1 MKDKNVKSVIAIL
14 GAILMLTS
22 CEIKPSTSNNI
33 SQKEN
38 LALHFDFDST
48 ANNKVIDVVT
58 DKVYS
63 LEYVFKDAAYKSNAE
78 VPCVEGVNNK
88 AISFDGNSVS
98 YVGDKVDF
106 GNSDFSISFYV
117 APRAYERNDGQY
129 TSIFSNLQG
138 GKGIDISLA
147 QYGVW
152 KVTIGTT
159 KGNLSAIMTDANIIP
174 LYYWSYVA
182 IRYNKAQALLQIF
195 LNNKL
200 VNTLSFKNFEFI
212 PSDSEFVVGRSFV
225 CMDFEGHKLNHF
237 NGLLDDLKIYNE
249 YLSDN
254 QIASY
259 AEAIKSKKR
268 SSGIVFSYETLSDD
282 RYAPQYHMRNPLG
295 WSNEFYGTFYY
306 KGKYHVFNQH
316 NPFRAFYQN
325 GQRWG
330 HLVSDDLVHWE
341 AVTPALTPSD
351 NHIDNSQTF
360 SGSCILDKNGNPIM
374 FYTGV
379 NEGNEYFN
387 SISYARP
394 KDLNDPYLTDWEKSN
409 VKIINQGSI
418 SNRYEFRDPYVY
430 EENGEYFMLV
440 GGNNAPVNSANGAV
454 FIYKA
459 TNDELTSW
467 NYLGVCYSGNTS
479 EYQDLLGST
488 YELPNLFKIYNKDKT
503 ISKYML
509 MVSPIYGNRN
519 SVTYWIGNFNLNT
532 GVFTPDDHAP
542 KRYDLGATSM
552 TLAASGFYDT
562 KNKRTLMTSMMRTNM
577 SSEDAYLSDWNGCQ
591 TLWKEIYLD
600 ENNEVCF
607 KPINEYETLFKNELL
622 NFDNS
627 SMSISSVNS
636 MLTTINS
643 DSYVMDV
650 EFALNGDSKVGAYVK
665 YGSSSGEQI
674 FFSYDVSTQI
684 FNCDTSKASLL
695 LKNHL
700 SGGGV
705 QVINGNVQFKIFVD
719 RSFVECYLNDKN
731 EISTL
736 AFNKYEKSNS
746 IKLYAK
752 NGKATIKRIKI
763 NSLSSAYGY
772 DNPAYWGE

>member
-1 MKDKNVKSVIAIL
+1 MKDRKIKTAL
-14 GAILMLTS
+14 AMMGAMIVMTS
-22 CEIKPSTSNNI
+22 CTEIQPSTSTIVQENLAAHFTFDSTSNN
-33 SQKEN
+33 Q
-38 LALHFDFDST
+38 
-48 ANNKVIDVVT
+48 VIDTVT
-58 DKVYS
+58 NQTYA
-63 LEYVFKDAAYKSNAE
+63 LEYVFKDAAYKKSIN
-78 VPCVEGVNNK
+78 VPCVEGVNHN

-98 YVGDKVDF
+98 FVGDGIDF
-106 GNSDFSISFYV
+106 KDGDFSISFYI

-129 TSIFSNLQG
+129 TSIFTNLQG
-138 GKGIDISLA
+138 GAGIDIALA

-159 KGNLSAIMTDANIIP
+159 KGNLSAIMSGENILP
-174 LYYWSYVA
+174 LYDWSYVA
-182 IRYNKAQALLQIF
+182 VRYSKKKALLQVF
-195 LNNKL
+195 LNDRL
-200 VNTLSFKNFEFI
+200 VNTLQFKNFEFI
-212 PSDSEFVVGRSFV
+212 PSKSEFVVGRSYL

-237 NGLLDDLKIYNE
+237 NGLLDDLKVYRE
-249 YLSDN
+249 YLSDH
-254 QIASY
+254 QIAMY
-259 AEAIKSKKR
+259 AKAAMENER
-268 SSGIVFSYETLSDD
+268 STGIVFSYETLSDD

-295 WSNEFYGTFYY
+295 WSNEFYGAFYY

-341 AVTPALTPSD
+341 AVTPALTPSN
-351 NHIDNSQTF
+351 NHIDDSQTF

-387 SISYARP
+387 SITYAKP

-409 VKIINQGSI
+409 IKIINQGQI
-418 SNRYEFRDPYVY
+418 SNRYEFRDPFVY
-430 EENGEYFMLV
+430 QEGEEYFMLI
-440 GGNNAPVNSANGAV
+440 GGNNAPTNSADGAV

-459 TNDELTSW
+459 INDELTSW
-467 NYLGVCYSGNTS
+467 EYLGVCHSESTS
-479 EYQDLLGST
+479 KYPDLLGST
-488 YELPNLFKIYNKDKT
+488 YELPNLFKIYNHDKT
-503 ISKYML
+503 VAKYML

-519 SVTYWIGNFNLNT
+519 SVTYWIGNFNTKT
-532 GVFTPDDHAP
+532 GKFTPDDTEP

-562 KNKRTLMTSMMRTNM
+562 KNDRTLMTSMMRTAM

-591 TLWKEIYLD
+591 TLWKEIFLD

-607 KPINEYETLFKNELL
+607 RPIDEYEALFKNELL
-622 NFDNS
+622 NFENS
-627 SMSISSVNS
+627 SMNIASINS
-636 MLTTINS
+636 MLQTIES

-650 EFALNGDSKVGAYVK
+650 EFELNGDSKVGAYVK
-665 YGSSSGEQI
+665 YGSTSGEQI
-674 FFSYDVSTQI
+674 FFSYDKTTEI
-684 FNCDTSKASLL
+684 FNCDTSRASLL
-695 LKNHL
+695 LKNHM

-705 QVINGNVQFKIFVD
+705 QSIEGSVRFKIFVD

-736 AFNKYEKSNS
+736 AFNKYQGSNS

-752 NGKATIKRIKI
+752 NGKAKIKTIKIY
-763 NSLSSAYGY
+763 SLVSAYGY
-772 DNPAYWGE
+772 NNEAYWGE